1 MVVGRRCMG
10 DNKMLLN
17 CIKSL
22 YSKKLYGVVHL
33 KFYLQSRSHVMCSYY
48 TQKHTYQK
56 AKGTFGCDKYVYY
69 LDCGDSIE
77 GYVNLQTYRIV
88 LIKYMHFYRFQ

>member
-48 TQKHTYQK
+48 TQKHTHQK

-77 GYVNLQTYRIV
+77 GLCKFANLSNCSNQIYAF
-88 LIKYMHFYRFQ
+88 L